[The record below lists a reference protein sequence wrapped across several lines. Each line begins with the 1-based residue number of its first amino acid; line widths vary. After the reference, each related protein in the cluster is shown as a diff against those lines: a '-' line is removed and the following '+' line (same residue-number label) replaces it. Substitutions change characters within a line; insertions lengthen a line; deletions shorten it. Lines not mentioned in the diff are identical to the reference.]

1 MVADVRCNSCA
12 GPLVDGKCPKCSVVY
27 LAFKNEKVAPDD
39 TRMTA
44 CSYCRNKAFSIG
56 HDDGQYPFL
65 RCTACQSVLGRIG
78 WAQS

>member
-12 GPLVDGKCPKCSVVY
+12 GPLNNGKCPKCAVVF

-44 CSYCRNKAFSIG
+44 CGYCRNKAFSIG

-78 WAQS
+78 WVQS